1 MLLEIIF
8 MNGLKNSQTPSTQ
21 NSIACMSINIKS
33 LGSQKFKLVTEVA
46 KKQDLAIQGRY
57 FLF

>member
-8 MNGLKNSQTPSTQ
+8 MNSSENSAPSTQ
-21 NSIACMSINIKS
+21 NSIACMNINIKS